1 MKSSCPR
8 TFVSGYLQSAKLC
21 SLLTWSCWCLGFLVV
36 LSISPVL
43 AGVEE
48 SGTGASKSASEK
60 VALPQETSG
69 VLPEL
74 DPLILGLDDRP
85 LRAIRQSMEKFIEA
99 KEIAGAVTLV
109 AYRGAIVHWEAVG
122 YRSLE
127 DGQPMT
133 RDTLFAIA
141 SMTKPIVAT
150 GLMMLVDR
158 GQVRLD
164 EPVATYLPE
173 FRDVKLLDGRT
184 PKSPPTVRHL
194 LTHTSGLHP
203 DQQMHGSLAE
213 TVRYLASQPLR
224 FEPGTQWAYGPGLTV
239 AGRIIEVVSGK
250 DLETFLREEIF
261 EPLGMIDTTFHPSSE
276 QQKRLAKLYQKDRQ
290 SGELRPAEHWLI
302 NLSPSAPPNPSG
314 GLFSTAGDLV
324 RFYQAILDGGILGTK
339 RILREELTL
348 EMRRVQ
354 TDELTTGFTAGNGW
368 GLGWC
373 VVRQPQGVTSMLSP
387 GTFGHGGAFGTQGWI
402 DPEKKMIFILLI
414 QRLGIPNADQSAF
427 RETLQTLATSAL
439 R

>member
-1 MKSSCPR
+1 
-8 TFVSGYLQSAKLC
+8 VA
-21 SLLTWSCWCLGFLVV
+21 
-36 LSISPVL
+36 LSIWLVL
-43 AGVEE
+43 AGAEE
-48 SGTGASKSASEK
+48 SGTRVSRSPSEK
-60 VALPQETSG
+60 VTLPEQTSA

-85 LRAIRQSMEKFIEA
+85 LRAIRQSMENFVEA
-99 KEIAGAVTLV
+99 QEIAGAVTLV

-122 YRSLE
+122 YRCLE

-150 GLMMLVDR
+150 GLMILVDR

-261 EPLGMIDTTFHPSSE
+261 QPLGMIDTTFHPSSG

-348 EMRRVQ
+348 EMRRVH

-414 QRLGIPNADQSAF
+414 QRLGLPNADQSAF